1 MNKGMYKR
9 KGLWIILIVV
19 IVVGFYFGRD
29 IYLKQKYPCRY
40 RSYASLMKE
49 YPELE
54 TIWNRKIAFLDA
66 REASQKI
73 LSAKLELAIKRGR
86 MTEAQT
92 SEIEQKM
99 FDQTLAGE
107 EKFDAEFGAT
117 CRRLTGTQ

>member
-1 MNKGMYKR
+1 MNKGKYKR

-19 IVVGFYFGRD
+19 IVLGFYFGRD
-29 IYLKQKYPCRY
+29 IYLKQKYPCQY
-40 RSYASLMKE
+40 RPYASLMKE

-54 TIWNRKIAFLDA
+54 IIWNRKIAFLDA
-66 REASQKI
+66 REAAQKI

-86 MTEAQT
+86 MTEAKAL
-92 SEIEQKM
+92 EIEQKM

-107 EKFDAEFGAT
+107 EKIDTEFGAT